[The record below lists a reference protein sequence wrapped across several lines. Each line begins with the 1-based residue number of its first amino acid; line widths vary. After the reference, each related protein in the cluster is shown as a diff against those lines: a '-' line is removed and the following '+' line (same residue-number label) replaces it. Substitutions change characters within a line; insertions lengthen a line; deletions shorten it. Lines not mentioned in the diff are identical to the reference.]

1 MKSDDCVALVNL
13 TRGEIIESTHYGA
26 FALVDRHG
34 NLVASQGNPDTLTY
48 PRSSM
53 KPLQVIPFIENRGHK
68 NFKLTLEETA
78 IMCASHHG
86 TDAHVAV
93 LKSMHHKIG
102 IDVSHLKCGVHWPTD
117 KATADAMRARAEEP
131 DSYRHNCSGKHTG
144 MLAYAKMQQ
153 LSLDDYL
160 ENGHPIQKEIYR
172 AVGEMCDMDPET
184 MPIGV
189 DGCSAPVFGIPLRN
203 FALGIARLCQP
214 QDLPANRAKACKHIA
229 KAMHSFPVM
238 VAGPSAFDT
247 LLMQTMQGK
256 VISKGGAEGYQAVGI
271 LPGAFGKG
279 SPALGLAIK
288 VSDGD
293 LTRRAINC
301 VTTEILNALGLFSP
315 AQYQALQQ
323 FGRKPLQN
331 WRGIE
336 IGEIDKN
343 FDLPKFTW

>member
-1 MKSDDCVALVNL
+1 MEHDDCTALVTL
-13 TRGEIIESTHYGA
+13 TRADIIESIHYGA
-26 FALVDRHG
+26 FTLVDRQG
-34 NLVASQGNPDTLTY
+34 NLVASQGNPESLTY

-53 KPLQVIPFIENRGHK
+53 KPLQVIPFIENKGHK
-68 NFKLTLEETA
+68 KFKLTLEETA

-93 LKSMHHKIG
+93 LKSMHQKIG
-102 IDVSHLKCGVHWPTD
+102 IDLSHLKCGVHWPTD
-117 KATADAMRARAEEP
+117 KATADAMRTRAEEP
-131 DSYRHNCSGKHTG
+131 NSYRHNCSGKHTG
-144 MLAYAKMQQ
+144 MLAFAKMQQ

-172 AVGEMCDMDPET
+172 AVGEMCDMATDT

-214 QDLPANRAKACKHIA
+214 QDLAPSRARACKHIA
-229 KAMHSFPVM
+229 KAMYSFPIM
-238 VAGPSAFDT
+238 VAGPNAFDT
-247 LLMQTMQGK
+247 VLMQTMQGK
-256 VISKGGAEGYQAVGI
+256 LICKGGAEGYQAVGI

-288 VSDGD
+288 ISDGD
-293 LTRRAINC
+293 LTRRAVTC
-301 VTTEILNALGLFSP
+301 VAIEILNALGLFSTD
-315 AQYQALQQ
+315 QYQALRQ

-336 IGEIDKN
+336 IGEMN
-343 FDLPKFTW
+343 VTFELPKFTW

>member
-1 MKSDDCVALVNL
+1 MEHDDCTALVTL
-13 TRGEIIESTHYGA
+13 TRADIIESIHYGA
-26 FALVDRHG
+26 FTLVDRQG
-34 NLVASQGNPDTLTY
+34 NLVASQGNPETLTY

-53 KPLQVIPFIENRGHK
+53 KPLQVIPFIENKGHK
-68 NFKLTLEETA
+68 KFKLTLEETA

-93 LKSMHHKIG
+93 LKSMHQKIG
-102 IDVSHLKCGVHWPTD
+102 IDLSHLKCGVHWPTD
-117 KATADAMRARAEEP
+117 KATADAMRTRAEEP
-131 DSYRHNCSGKHTG
+131 NSYRHNCSGKHTG
-144 MLAYAKMQQ
+144 MLAFAKMQQ

-172 AVGEMCDMDPET
+172 AVGEMCDMATDT

-214 QDLPANRAKACKHIA
+214 QDLAPSRARACKHIA
-229 KAMHSFPVM
+229 KAMYSFPIM
-238 VAGPSAFDT
+238 VAGPNAFDT
-247 LLMQTMQGK
+247 VLMQTMQGK
-256 VISKGGAEGYQAVGI
+256 LICKGGAEGYQAVGI

-288 VSDGD
+288 ISDGD
-293 LTRRAINC
+293 LTRRAVTC
-301 VTTEILNALGLFSP
+301 VAIEILNALGLFSTD
-315 AQYQALQQ
+315 QYQALRQ

-336 IGEIDKN
+336 IGEMN
-343 FDLPKFTW
+343 VTFELPKFFW

>member
-1 MKSDDCVALVNL
+1 MEHDDCTALVTL
-13 TRGEIIESTHYGA
+13 TRADIIESIHYGA
-26 FALVDRHG
+26 FTLVDRQG
-34 NLVASQGNPDTLTY
+34 NLVASQGNPETLTY

-53 KPLQVIPFIENRGHK
+53 KPLQVIPFIENKGHK
-68 NFKLTLEETA
+68 KFKLTLEETA

-93 LKSMHHKIG
+93 LKSMHQKIG
-102 IDVSHLKCGVHWPTD
+102 IDLSHLKCGVHWPTD
-117 KATADAMRARAEEP
+117 KATADAMRTRAEEP
-131 DSYRHNCSGKHTG
+131 NSYRHNCSGKHTG
-144 MLAYAKMQQ
+144 MLAFAKMQQ

-172 AVGEMCDMDPET
+172 AVGEMCDMATDT

-214 QDLPANRAKACKHIA
+214 QDLAPSRARACKHIA
-229 KAMHSFPVM
+229 KAMYSFPIM
-238 VAGPSAFDT
+238 VAGPNAFDT
-247 LLMQTMQGK
+247 VLMQTMQGK
-256 VISKGGAEGYQAVGI
+256 LICKGGAEGYQAVGI

-288 VSDGD
+288 ISDGD
-293 LTRRAINC
+293 LTRRAVTC
-301 VTTEILNALGLFSP
+301 VAIEILNALGLFSTD
-315 AQYQALQQ
+315 QYQALRQ

-336 IGEIDKN
+336 IGEMN
-343 FDLPKFTW
+343 VTFELPKFSW

>member
-1 MKSDDCVALVNL
+1 MEHDDCTALVTL
-13 TRGEIIESTHYGA
+13 TRADIIESIHYGA
-26 FALVDRHG
+26 FTLVDRQG
-34 NLVASQGNPDTLTY
+34 NLVASQGNPETLTY

-53 KPLQVIPFIENRGHK
+53 KPLQVIPFIENKGHK
-68 NFKLTLEETA
+68 KFKLTLEETA

-93 LKSMHHKIG
+93 LKSMHQKIG
-102 IDVSHLKCGVHWPTD
+102 IDLSHLKCGVHWPTD
-117 KATADAMRARAEEP
+117 KATADAMRTRAEEP
-131 DSYRHNCSGKHTG
+131 NSYRHNCSGKHTG
-144 MLAYAKMQQ
+144 MLAFAKMQQ

-172 AVGEMCDMDPET
+172 AVGEMCDMATDT

-214 QDLPANRAKACKHIA
+214 QDLSPSRARACKHIA
-229 KAMHSFPVM
+229 KAMYSFPIM
-238 VAGPSAFDT
+238 VAGPNAFDT
-247 LLMQTMQGK
+247 VLMQTMQGK
-256 VISKGGAEGYQAVGI
+256 LICKGGAEGYQAVGI

-288 VSDGD
+288 ISDGD
-293 LTRRAINC
+293 LTRRAVTC
-301 VTTEILNALGLFSP
+301 VAIEILNALGLFSTD
-315 AQYQALQQ
+315 QYQALRQ

-336 IGEIDKN
+336 IGEMN
-343 FDLPKFTW
+343 VTFELPKFSW